1 VHFREEEEILLP
13 TLARFSELDQP
24 IVARVLLD
32 HVRIRRL
39 ADDVGGDVEL
49 DPLHALGTEL
59 EQHVRREERELFPLI
74 EQSLPE
80 PELVALSE
88 RLAG

>member
-1 VHFREEEEILLP
+1 VHFREEEEVLLP

-39 ADDVGGDVEL
+39 ADDVGGDGAL
-49 DPLHALGTEL
+49 DPLHTLGTEL

-74 EQSLPE
+74 EESLPE

-88 RLAG
+88 RLAR